1 MKKTVT
7 LILAALLI
15 LTISLTGC
23 NNKDDDNDTLL
34 TLCELPESQEKEI
47 GNQIPKWVSD
57 ANWALPLSV
66 MTSTDLD
73 KFNDY
78 ARRIFP
84 SYYDDGW
91 TQEQSDQVYLGQGIE
106 MYALDDTVPEC
117 RIVYYPVILNG
128 VVVSGLEVYEDLDSH
143 DLGWQAGPHLA
154 NPLNALM
161 QQMAMFDTESV
172 LLLGY
177 NYNNTI
183 GIIGNFGGSN
193 VGTIWNNYYI
203 LDTDHVEHK
212 EVDTRV
218 IPIKE
223 ITGGVVDA
231 MEPLCTERTET
242 ITDEA
247 TSCLELT
254 LASGEIVR
262 LSVATDS
269 CPNFGINGVYY

>member
-1 MKKTVT
+1 M
-7 LILAALLI
+7 I

-57 ANWALPLSV
+57 ADYALSLNV

-78 ARRIFP
+78 ARM
-84 SYYDDGW
+84 
-91 TQEQSDQVYLGQGIE
+91 T
-106 MYALDDTVPEC
+106 
-117 RIVYYPVILNG
+117 
-128 VVVSGLEVYEDLDSH
+128 
-143 DLGWQAGPHLA
+143 
-154 NPLNALM
+154 LNALM
-161 QQMAMFDTESV
+161 QQMAMFDTETV

-212 EVDTRV
+212 EVDTKV

-223 ITGGVVDA
+223 MTGGVVDA

-242 ITDEA
+242 ITDKA
-247 TSCLELT
+247 TSCLELKLLT
-254 LASGEIVR
+254 IS
-262 LSVATDS
+262 
-269 CPNFGINGVYY
+269 